1 MNRHEAS
8 PEDPV
13 WKFVALDE
21 YEVPKGTLS
30 RTAQK
35 KWKALIRFFV
45 SNAGK
50 ERSPLKVEEDLRS
63 LPALRLENL
72 VPPIDW
78 EPAANALALALESS
92 AKADARPPRV
102 GFVVGQPC
110 CGHDE
115 ILEKLAVR
123 RAHAIIAPPDLETIL
138 SGSESW
144 LEKWDA
150 SQPWVV
156 LGLERFFL
164 RHAQGLALVRRLLEE
179 ALRGSLGQGLIG
191 CDSWAWAYLR
201 KTTSLSA
208 CSALTLEAFDGW
220 RLGAYFG
227 QSLQS
232 KKSKSIRICSAR
244 NGSDI
249 LSSENLISDQDD
261 VCPELKELA
270 AHCRG
275 NIGTAWKYWREKLC
289 MLSEQNRDEKG
300 EEVYWL
306 ADTQDSVLFGDAD
319 EDEIFIVHALLLH
332 NGLPIWI
339 LPVLLP
345 ISGYRIEAI
354 LHRLQGQG
362 VVELRADRAHV
373 TALGYASIRSELRSR
388 GYLTDN
394 F

>member
-1 MNRHEAS
+1 MNRHEAL

-13 WKFVALDE
+13 WKFVAFDD

-35 KWKALIRFFV
+35 KWRALIRFFI
-45 SNAGK
+45 SKTDK
-50 ERSPLKVEEDLRS
+50 ERSPLKAEEDLRS
-63 LPALRLENL
+63 LPAMRLENL

-78 EPAANALALALESS
+78 GPAATALDLAFESS
-92 AKADARPPRV
+92 AKADGPPPRV
-102 GFVVGQPC
+102 GFVVGQPF
-110 CGHDE
+110 CGHAE

-123 RAHAIIAPPDLETIL
+123 RGHAIIAPPDLETIL
-138 SGSESW
+138 SGSENW

-156 LGLERFFL
+156 LELERFFL
-164 RHAQGLALVRRLLEE
+164 RHAQGLTLVRRLLEE
-179 ALRGSLGQGLIG
+179 ASRGSLGQGLVG

-227 QSLQS
+227 QPLQS
-232 KKSKSIRICSAR
+232 KNKSIRICSVR

-249 LSSENLISDQDD
+249 LSSENKISDQDEA
-261 VCPELKELA
+261 CPELKELA

-306 ADTQDSVLFGDAD
+306 ADTQDSALFGDAD

-332 NGLPIWI
+332 NGLPLWI

-345 ISGYRIEAI
+345 GSGYHIEAI

-362 VVELRADRAHV
+362 VIELRDDRAHV
-373 TALGYASIRSELRSR
+373 TALGYASIRSVLRSR
-388 GYLTDN
+388 GYLTDD